1 VGFEQSFVKKLG
13 LKSLAQKLALKA
25 GPKAG
30 RETLPIDM
38 LPKQFLHKS
47 PDAKT

>member
-38 LPKQFLHKS
+38 LPK
-47 PDAKT
+47 